1 MAKKDA
7 VLTLRVSKEEKEEIK
22 KEAEIREMTVTDLLM
37 KGFVVLKEGQYID
50 FKQVMEIVVSF
61 SRREGKR

>member
-7 VLTLRVSKEEKEEIK
+7 VLTLRVSKQEKEEIK

-37 KGFVVLKEGQYID
+37 KGFKVLKEGQYID
-50 FKQVMEIVVSF
+50 FK
-61 SRREGKR
+61 

>member
-22 KEAEIREMTVTDLLM
+22 KEAEIREMPVTDLLM

-50 FKQVMEIVVSF
+50 FK
-61 SRREGKR
+61 